1 MSQDNY
7 TEVTNESWFSRIGG
21 AFKGII
27 FGFVLFIA
35 AFPLLFWN
43 EGRAVKT
50 YKTLKEGS
58 GTVISVPA
66 DKVSPANE
74 GKLVHLSGK
83 AITEATLTDPIFS
96 VSANALKLRREVEMY
111 QWQESSKSETKKKL
125 GGGTETVTEYSYS
138 KVWSGNT
145 VSSSSFKK
153 SGHENPHSM
162 PYHSEELV
170 ADNVTLGAFTLPSS
184 LVSKIS
190 GSHALPISSEL
201 SLPQEL
207 EGKVK
212 RHDGGFYLGADPS
225 SPQVGDV
232 RITFETVPPTDVSL
246 AAQQVGSS
254 FAPYQAS
261 TGDTIELL
269 QAGTHTAAAMF
280 DKAQSDNKLLTWIL
294 RAVGFFL
301 MFAGLG
307 MIFKVLSVLAD
318 VLPFLGNVIG
328 AGTGII
334 SFLIAAVLS
343 LITIALAWVVYRPIF
358 GIILLAV
365 AVGLIVLVKG
375 KLGTAKKQT
384 TAAMPPPPPPR
395 S

>member
-1 MSQDNY
+1 
-7 TEVTNESWFSRIGG
+7 
-21 AFKGII
+21 
-27 FGFVLFIA
+27 
-35 AFPLLFWN
+35 
-43 EGRAVKT
+43 
-50 YKTLKEGS
+50 
-58 GTVISVPA
+58 
-66 DKVSPANE
+66 
-74 GKLVHLSGK
+74 GK
-83 AITEATLTDPIFS
+83 AVTEATLTDPIFA

-125 GGGTETVTEYSYS
+125 GGSTETVTEYSYS
-138 KVWSGNT
+138 KIWSSHAI
-145 VSSSSFKK
+145 SSASFKK

-190 GSHALPISSEL
+190 GSQALPISSEL

-207 EGKVK
+207 EGKAK

-261 TGDTIELL
+261 TGGTIELL

-365 AVGLIVLVKG
+365 AVGLIILVKG
-375 KLGTAKKQT
+375 KLGTAKKQA